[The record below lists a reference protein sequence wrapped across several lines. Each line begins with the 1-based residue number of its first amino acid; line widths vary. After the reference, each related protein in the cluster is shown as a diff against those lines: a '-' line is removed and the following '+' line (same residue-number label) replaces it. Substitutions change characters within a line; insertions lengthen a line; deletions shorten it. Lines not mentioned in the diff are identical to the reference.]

1 MPRQISVEYGAWGEE
16 QRLTVEIRMADVHV
30 VYALVGETGSDL
42 LAFLLHLEAQWEES
56 FDVGGWDIISV
67 RALDERFPLEIE
79 DGDQASH
86 GCERRAVK

>member
-1 MPRQISVEYGAWGEE
+1 MGRGWEE
-16 QRLTVEIRMADVHV
+16 QGLTVKIRMADVHV
-30 VYALVGETGSDL
+30 VHALIRETGSDL

-56 FDVGGWDIISV
+56 FDVGGWNIISV
-67 RALDERFPLEIE
+67 RTLDERFPLEIE